1 MKKINILTVVILS
14 VLFFVTGCGNDVNT
28 MGAVQEAINMQVN
41 SQIEVLKRPYSEI
54 VASESQPGIAPDY
67 LFPKGYQYENGCFG
81 FAIQY
86 IVEHKFG
93 ETIDMVKAEKIIK
106 KPRYEL
112 WTFNYIKDFLEEYGL
127 DLKWYNDS
135 ETFFEFLE
143 AGEPLLIQYKY
154 PVGENRWISHFVA
167 VYSFDEDGVW
177 ISQSITNKYE
187 KIPYRH
193 VFKPDGITTQFSFAV
208 VENFNP
214 KMSEIETAATPD
226 IN

>member
-1 MKKINILTVVILS
+1 MRTKSILAITVL
-14 VLFFVTGCGNDVNT
+14 LFFVTGCGNDVNK
-28 MGAVQEAINMQVN
+28 MEAVKKAISTQIS
-41 SQIEVLKRPYSEI
+41 SQAEVLKRPYSEI
-54 VASESQPGIAPDY
+54 VKTEIQPGIAPDFA
-67 LFPKGYQYENGCFG
+67 FPKGYQYENGCFG

-154 PVGENRWISHFVA
+154 QVGQNTWISHFVA

-177 ISQSITNKYE
+177 ISQSITNKHE

-193 VFKPDGITTQFSFAV
+193 IFKPDEITTQFRFAV

-214 KMSEIETAATPD
+214 KTAEIETAATPE